1 MSVVPSAAVLRVEDL
16 RVDFRT
22 PGGRV
27 NVLDGISFE
36 VGESEVVGLMGES
49 GAGKSVLADTLL
61 GVTPCPPGEVSGRVL
76 YRGRDLLRLPEAEL
90 QKIRG
95 NEIAMIVQD
104 PTSALNPVFRVGL
117 QVAEPL
123 EIHKGEPRR
132 NALRRVVE
140 LFTRVGIPSA
150 ASRVQNYPHQFSGGM
165 RQRVII
171 SMGIGT
177 RPRLLVADEPT
188 SSLDV
193 TIQAQI
199 LDLVRGLV
207 AELRT
212 AVLFIFHDLAVISH
226 LCDRVM
232 VLYAGQLVE
241 EGPVAEVLG
250 KPQHPYT
257 QGLLRSIPRLGA
269 RRLEPIPGT
278 PPTVHEYLPGCRFH
292 PRCPHPDKD
301 AHCAAV
307 KPALLPHPGAP
318 AGAPHHVACWK
329 VR

>member
-1 MSVVPSAAVLRVEDL
+1 MSVPVLRVEDL

-36 VGESEVVGLMGES
+36 VGQSEVVGLMGES

-61 GVTPCPPGEVSGRVL
+61 GVTPRPPGEVRGRVL
-76 YRGRDLLRLPEAEL
+76 YQGRDLLALSEAEL

-123 EIHKGEPRR
+123 EIHKGESRR
-132 NALRRVVE
+132 GALRRVVE

-150 ASRVQNYPHQFSGGM
+150 ESRVQNYPHQFSGGM

-171 SMGIGT
+171 SMGVGT
-177 RPRLLVADEPT
+177 RPMLLVADEPT

-199 LDLVRGLV
+199 LDLIRGLV
-207 AELRT
+207 RELGT

-241 EGPVAEVLG
+241 EGPVAEVLD

-278 PPTVHEYLPGCRFH
+278 PPTAQEYLPGCRFH
-292 PRCPHPDKD
+292 PRCPHPEKD
-301 AHCAAV
+301 QHCAAA
-307 KPALLPHPGAP
+307 KPELLTHPGAP
-318 AGAPHHVACWK
+318 GASPHRAACWK